1 MSKVRKV
8 LIFFDDGSFVEYDAQ
23 RPVETPAPA
32 PVVPVVPTIDPYP
45 YFKASH
51 CPKCGLKM
59 EGTMGYVC
67 NQYPCPAGFGGV
79 WSMCGND

>member
-1 MSKVRKV
+1 MSTVKKV
-8 LIFFDDGSFVEYDAQ
+8 LIFFDDGSFVEYDAK
-23 RPVETPAPA
+23 RPTQTPAPA
-32 PVVPVVPTIDPYP
+32 PVVPVVPTIDPY
-45 YFKASH
+45 FKAKS

-67 NQYPCPAGFGGV
+67 NQYPCPAGLGGV